1 MKFDGMTASVGS
13 GSQRLQ
19 FAELGPSAANSNL
32 HGHVGLHDGN
42 RRVDWQAVWGSQ
54 SVLLGRGTTGIAW
67 SLTLSVVALG
77 VIGVA
82 TSLLSGRGLV
92 YSSTRQ
98 VVVGA
103 LAAGATYAAGAL
115 IGVSLSCA
123 RSDVGLVRAVTHV
136 GIHFP
141 H

>member
-1 MKFDGMTASVGS
+1 
-13 GSQRLQ
+13 
-19 FAELGPSAANSNL
+19 LGQTSCFRVISSDWQSALSL
-32 HGHVGLHDGN
+32 DYDIY

-103 LAAGATYAAGAL
+103 LAGQLPT
-115 IGVSLSCA
+115 
-123 RSDVGLVRAVTHV
+123 
-136 GIHFP
+136 
-141 H
+141 

>member
-98 VVVGA
+98 AWLGRSPGSYPRRYPFPA
-103 LAAGATYAAGAL
+103 LKIHVRTSDGGRQQKAA
-115 IGVSLSCA
+115 
-123 RSDVGLVRAVTHV
+123 
-136 GIHFP
+136 
-141 H
+141 